1 VGDLFAQQA
10 SGQTIVDDMKLD
22 LLVASGGVLSHAP
35 RMEQTAAML
44 VDSFEPRGITQLA
57 KDSIFMM
64 PHLGVL
70 ASVHPAAAMEVFERD
85 CLVRLGWSV
94 AAAGEG
100 KWGRKCFAYRVSG
113 AVNASGELA
122 CGDVA
127 LVRVGPDQ
135 EVEVVVEPTKEFD
148 LGAGPGKPVARRV
161 KRQSA
166 TIPQSHAQ

>member
-1 VGDLFAQQA
+1 
-10 SGQTIVDDMKLD
+10 
-22 LLVASGGVLSHAP
+22 
-35 RMEQTAAML
+35 
-44 VDSFEPRGITQLA
+44 
-57 KDSIFMM
+57 
-64 PHLGVL
+64 
-70 ASVHPAAAMEVFERD
+70 MEVFERD

-113 AVNASGELA
+113 AVSASGELS

-135 EVEVVVEPTKEFD
+135 EVEVVVEPAKEFD

-161 KRQSA
+161 KGGTVGILFDARGRPLMLPESA
-166 TIPQSHAQ
+166 ADRRAAVARWAKIWETR

>member
-1 VGDLFAQQA
+1 
-10 SGQTIVDDMKLD
+10 
-22 LLVASGGVLSHAP
+22 
-35 RMEQTAAML
+35 
-44 VDSFEPRGITQLA
+44 
-57 KDSIFMM
+57 
-64 PHLGVL
+64 
-70 ASVHPAAAMEVFERD
+70 MEVFERD

-127 LVRVGPDQ
+127 LVRVGPEQ

-148 LGAGPGKPVARRV
+148 LGAGPGKPVARRGKGGTV
-161 KRQSA
+161 GILFDARGRPLVLPESA
-166 TIPQSHAQ
+166 SDRKAAVARWAKVWGV